1 VTTLRCLI
9 VDDNDSFL
17 QASRALLEGQGITVV
32 GVAATAAE
40 GLQRAEELK
49 PEVALV
55 DIDLGEDS
63 GFELA
68 RQLANGAGPGRPNV
82 ILVSTHPEDDFADLI
97 AESPALGFI
106 PKSDLSAR
114 AVENL
119 LRGGKSGRASPP

>member
-1 VTTLRCLI
+1 MVQCDASSVSMRCLI
-9 VDDNDSFL
+9 VDDSDSFL
-17 QASRALLEGQGITVV
+17 RASRALLEGNGIDVV

-40 GLQRAEELK
+40 GLQRALELQ
-49 PEVALV
+49 PDVTLV

-68 RQLANGAGPGRPNV
+68 RRLADGAGPDRPRV

-106 PKSDLSAR
+106 AKSELSAS
-114 AVENL
+114 AV
-119 LRGGKSGRASPP
+119 